1 MGKIVNLRKNQRRKL
16 HQMTLDTGEKVLT
29 MWIDGEVAKQYAKI
43 DGVTLY
49 QLPSGQ
55 YFISIDE
62 VDKARAGVLN
72 QSINDTDTTVQSD
85 NESANEQAPNT
96 RTKYSS
102 RKPNNLDISD
112 LL

>member
-1 MGKIVNLRKNQRRKL
+1 
-16 HQMTLDTGEKVLT
+16 MTLDTGEKVLT

-55 YFISIDE
+55 YFIGLDE
-62 VDKARAGVLN
+62 INKARAGVNN
-72 QSINDTDTTVQSD
+72 QSTDDTDTGTQSD
-85 NESANEQAPNT
+85 NESDNKQIPNM
-96 RTKYSS
+96 RTIYTP
-102 RKPNNLDISD
+102 RKSANLDISD